1 MGLSSLASWLSL
13 ALLLFLQTAHAAP
26 SAATLAARARR
37 QRCRA
42 CVAGAYDLL
51 ARDASLVSS
60 AAAVAALPRAA
71 RRARELRVVGLV
83 SDEACS
89 ERALLDYT
97 EASGGSG
104 GSGGGG
110 GGELSASVDSAGV
123 AGPQIVDTRKMERL
137 CREVAEDDESG
148 FERAIVRGGD
158 DADAIRRAACAV
170 ACEGVSEHDATK
182 KFTLG

>member
-1 MGLSSLASWLSL
+1 MRLVASRLVAL
-13 ALLLFLQTAHAAP
+13 VVLLLLLLQIHAAP

-51 ARDASLVSS
+51 ARDASLVLG

-71 RRARELRVVGLV
+71 RRARELRVVALV

-97 EASGGSG
+97 EASGGA
-104 GSGGGG
+104 
-110 GGELSASVDSAGV
+110 GELAASVDSAGV
-123 AGPQIVDTRKMERL
+123 AGPQIVDTRRMERL

-170 ACEGVSEHDATK
+170 ACEGVSEDDATK